1 MSEVTRS
8 FPVPPRPPGYHLLL
22 KREGFAVHD
31 CVCRCVRDSPASEN
45 VFAANR
51 VALIVGGSF
60 HYESDFGAT
69 MLGTGSML
77 LGRAGGGYR
86 FTHVDD
92 GGDRSVTFDF
102 SDELL
107 DEAQRV
113 SGIKRGDPA
122 NLSAVSIPA
131 SPQTAAATALAL
143 QALNVDDADIWEELA
158 LLIATTVVVSAAQL
172 NAAPERLSHSARERL
187 SWTEERKIAQAL
199 RHIEARHNQDCS
211 LHVLADEAGISI
223 YRFLRLF
230 KSLTS
235 QTPRQYL
242 VATRLRAAATRLIE
256 TKDKVLEIAYDV
268 GFGDVSH
275 FNQTFSAAFRTSPTR
290 FRQRYGRYAACN
302 SQTSR

>member
-1 MSEVTRS
+1 MAEVIRS
-8 FPVPPRPPGYHLLL
+8 FSAPRRPPGYHLLL

-31 CVCRCVRDSPASEN
+31 CVCRCVRESPAAEN
-45 VFAANR
+45 VFRANR
-51 VALIVGGSF
+51 VALMIGGSF

-69 MLGTGSML
+69 ILGTGSML

-107 DEAQRV
+107 DEAKRL
-113 SGIKRGDPA
+113 SDIKRS
-122 NLSAVSIPA
+122 NRTNFSAVSIPA
-131 SPQTAAATALAL
+131 SSHTAAATAMAL
-143 QALNVDDADIWEELA
+143 QALKINDADVWEELA
-158 LLIATTVVVSAAQL
+158 LQIATTAVGGAAQL
-172 NAAPERLSHSARERL
+172 NTAPGRLSHNARKHL
-187 SWTEERKIAQAL
+187 SWTEERKIASAL
-199 RHIEARHNQDCS
+199 RHIEAHHNQDCS
-211 LHVLADEAGISI
+211 LRVLADEAGVSV

-256 TKDKVLEIAYDV
+256 TRDKVLEIAYDV

-275 FNQTFSAAFRTSPTR
+275 FNQTFAAAFSTSPTR
-290 FRQRYGRYAACN
+290 FRQRYGRRAAGQ
-302 SQTSR
+302 SDS